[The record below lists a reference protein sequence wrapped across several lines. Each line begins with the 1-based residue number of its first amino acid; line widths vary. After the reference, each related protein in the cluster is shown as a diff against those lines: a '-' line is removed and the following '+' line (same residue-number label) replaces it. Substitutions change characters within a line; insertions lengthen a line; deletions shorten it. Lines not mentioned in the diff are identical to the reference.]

1 MEEMKKL
8 AERTL
13 GEQKALVSQ
22 KWEEIKANWAENKSA
37 DDASKAKA
45 EVDASE
51 WSVGVQPLYLQ
62 NKIRLAQP
70 TRNFSP
76 PASLTQLACKVREA
90 RELLDEALRELRRS
104 DGGEGGAGQSRADG
118 KGVRR
123 DARTAAGP
131 SDAGDVHS
139 HSEGLKGVFVPF

>member
-1 MEEMKKL
+1 MNCQPGSGPPGSKDGPSSNNKTPFEMEEMKKL

-51 WSVGVQPLYLQ
+51 WSVGVQPL
-62 NKIRLAQP
+62 
-70 TRNFSP
+70 
-76 PASLTQLACKVREA
+76 SLKSKNGIPIPNL
-90 RELLDEALRELRRS
+90 
-104 DGGEGGAGQSRADG
+104 
-118 KGVRR
+118 
-123 DARTAAGP
+123 
-131 SDAGDVHS
+131 
-139 HSEGLKGVFVPF
+139 